1 MSQPN
6 HGNAAVSERAW
17 RQRRTAVSADAQT
30 PPLELW
36 GGAGGTMGDR
46 RRRRQPATPATARA
60 GAGGREGGRA
70 RGGRAPASAAR
81 RPSAPSGCRPAPRHA
96 RSRACRPA
104 AWPRRAR
111 PPSWRSRRGRARPPP
126 APACTPSQ
134 TCRPRRWCPRR
145 PPARRAGLG
154 QGTPTRASSGFCR
167 RGPSAAPAP
176 QPLIFGPAA
185 ARRPACASDQTA
197 STVRM
202 RAPTVRLRPTTGRYS
217 LPTGTRRGAQQPP
230 ARAHRQTRAA
240 PGTPAASAPSGR
252 AFCAG
257 RRRLAFWPGSHS
269 SAPCSPRVTSQRA
282 ERAASAGTVPAAH
295 TSASTSDRNTDVR
308 GPNAACRGA
317 GESRV
322 RRTFGSCTALW
333 RAPAGAGAGAHER
346 AHSRKHSA
354 RRSRHL
360 SARVRHMQHS
370 VCW

>member
-1 MSQPN
+1 VA
-6 HGNAAVSERAW
+6 HCE
-17 RQRRTAVSADAQT
+17 TA
-30 PPLELW
+30 
-36 GGAGGTMGDR
+36 GAGGSRPHPR
-46 RRRRQPATPATARA
+46 RRARGRA
-60 GAGGREGGRA
+60 GARAGGREGGRA

-111 PPSWRSRRGRARPPP
+111 PPSWRSRRGCVRPPP

-134 TCRPRRWCPRR
+134 TCRPRRWCPRQ
-145 PPARRAGLG
+145 PPANRAGLG
-154 QGTPTRASSGFCR
+154 QGTPTRALSGFRR

-176 QPLIFGPAA
+176 QPLIIGPAA
-185 ARRPACASDQTA
+185 ACRPTCASDQTA

-230 ARAHRQTRAA
+230 ARAHPRTRAA
-240 PGTPAASAPSGR
+240 TGIPAASAPSGR

-282 ERAASAGTVPAAH
+282 ERAASAVTVPAAH
-295 TSASTSDRNTDVR
+295 TSVSTSDRNTDVR
-308 GPNAACRGA
+308 GPSAACRAAGGA
-317 GESRV
+317 QGEEDAWRLRRAAAGGCWRGGRRAWARGQSQEYCSPIASLTCARV
-322 RRTFGSCTALW
+322 RRSVCCPIAQSWSGDGGTALCSEMQ
-333 RAPAGAGAGAHER
+333 AQLTAHR
-346 AHSRKHSA
+346 
-354 RRSRHL
+354 
-360 SARVRHMQHS
+360 
-370 VCW
+370 